1 VLFATAPLHK
11 LETARERKS
20 GMHLAIISDIHGNCF
35 AFDQVLKDIR
45 QQGIEH
51 LVCLGDAL
59 QGGAQPAETLARLR
73 ELNCPVVMD
82 NADAWLI
89 TGQQTSPGEHTSE
102 QQHAVRAW
110 SLAQLSENDVAF
122 VRQFLGGFDATLLTG
137 GHTHTQQLLR
147 EHAWVL
153 PFVMFLSMWMS
164 LLISSAPYDE
174 SMVEGFVKKVKWIKR
189 SSYGQAGFPLL
200 QTGWLVS
207 MGLPSACSWVCF
219 SACWSQEPGG
229 CGANQ
234 RRMRCDCPGHL
245 EDKE

>member
-1 VLFATAPLHK
+1 MRFK
-11 LETARERKS
+11 EER
-20 GMHLAIISDIHGNCF
+20 
-35 AFDQVLKDIR
+35 
-45 QQGIEH
+45 
-51 LVCLGDAL
+51 
-59 QGGAQPAETLARLR
+59 AQPAETLARLR
-73 ELNCPVVMD
+73 ELNCPVVMG

-122 VRQFLGGFDATLLTG
+122 VRQFQPTIEIPLEAGKQLLCFHGSPHSFNDLILPDTPDDIVRQFLGGFDATLLTG

-147 EHAWVL
+147 EHAWVS

-164 LLISSAPYDE
+164 LLTSSAPYDE
-174 SMVEGFVKKVKWIKR
+174 SMVEGFVNKVKWIKR

-207 MGLPSACSWVCF
+207 MGLPSALLIGVFLSLLVAGAGWMWRKPVEKDAAA
-219 SACWSQEPGG
+219 SA
-229 CGANQ
+229 
-234 RRMRCDCPGHL
+234 RL
-245 EDKE
+245 